1 VTVEPPDDCIP
12 NSPGVESPFVTGTED
27 RTATLTEASL
37 LLAVLFLGTN
47 PVAVKV
53 AVAEFPPLPFVA
65 VRFTVAGL
73 LLLGL
78 VALLE
83 SGGRPG
89 GRELISMAGVGLIG
103 VGANNVAFTLGVG
116 MTTASITALLY
127 AAVPVWGILL
137 GLALGLERPT
147 LGGLSGVCLAFLGV
161 GVVVYGGLG
170 GGGTSLVGDLLV
182 VVATMCWSSY
192 AVLSLPLL
200 GRHTLLVV
208 AAYTMLFGG
217 LGAVPLALPGLVGGG
232 WVGTSGG
239 AWWALA
245 YSTLFVAAFG
255 FWTWQRGV
263 SRVGANRVLVYQ
275 YLITLVGVL
284 AGVVLLGEGLTANM
298 VLGGAVVLLGVY
310 VARRQ

>member
-1 VTVEPPDDCIP
+1 
-12 NSPGVESPFVTGTED
+12 
-27 RTATLTEASL
+27 
-37 LLAVLFLGTN
+37 
-47 PVAVKV
+47 
-53 AVAEFPPLPFVA
+53 
-65 VRFTVAGL
+65 VAGL

-83 SGGRPG
+83 TGGRPG
-89 GRELISMAGVGLIG
+89 GRDLLSIAGVGLLG

-116 MTTASITALLY
+116 MTTASTTALLY

-147 LGGLSGVCLAFLGV
+147 LGGLSGVCLAFVGV
-161 GVVVYGGLG
+161 GVVVYGGLGG

-182 VVATMCWSSY
+182 VVATVCWGSY

-200 GRHTLLVV
+200 RRFTPLVV

-217 LGAVPLALPGLVGGG
+217 LGAVPLALPGYVGGG
-232 WVGTSGG
+232 WGGASGG

-245 YSTLFVAAFG
+245 YSTFFVAAFG

-275 YLITLVGVL
+275 YLITLVGVA